1 MTFSYISWNNI
12 RSISAC
18 CEGIC
23 SLDYLWWSFWNWFIA
38 QSLEGL
44 CGSVVSCCL
53 ASSTLSDELMTPHR
67 QLHIKDLRNRIMVP
81 EMNKTTRHLL
91 QHLHQNEELMDN
103 GKLICLQPEVT
114 I

>member
-1 MTFSYISWNNI
+1 
-12 RSISAC
+12 
-18 CEGIC
+18 
-23 SLDYLWWSFWNWFIA
+23 
-38 QSLEGL
+38 
-44 CGSVVSCCL
+44 
-53 ASSTLSDELMTPHR
+53 
-67 QLHIKDLRNRIMVP
+67 MVP